1 MIKIVMKKVIVF
13 DLDGTLINSLEDLHL
28 AVNYALKVNNY
39 PLVTMEHT
47 RKSIGDGVAMLM
59 KRSAPVNTN
68 EIDYKKALKD
78 FEDYY
83 HIHSQDHTK
92 PYDGMLETL
101 KILKSHS
108 FLLAVST
115 NKIEDVAT
123 TIVNNFFPN
132 IFETIC
138 GDNGVRNKKPSP
150 DSIIEIKKRLNLTNE
165 DQIYYIGDSEVDYL
179 TAVNSS
185 ATPIIVSY
193 GYRTKEE
200 LLAKV
205 PSNVK
210 VVNNCKE
217 LINILK

>member
-1 MIKIVMKKVIVF
+1 MKRVIVF

-28 AVNYALKVNNY
+28 SVNHSLKINNY

-59 KRSAPVNTN
+59 KRSVPLNTN
-68 EIDYKKALKD
+68 ETDYKKVLKD

-83 HIHSQDHTK
+83 HIHNQDHTK
-92 PYDGMLETL
+92 PYEGMYETL
-101 KILKSHS
+101 KVLKSRG

-123 TIVNNFFPN
+123 VIINNFFPN

-138 GDNGVRNKKPSP
+138 GDNGIRNKKPSP
-150 DSIIEIKKRLNLTNE
+150 DSIIEIKKRLNLNNE
-165 DQIYYIGDSEVDYL
+165 DQIYYIGDSEVDYK
-179 TAVNSS
+179 TAINSK

-200 LLAKV
+200 LLEKV

-217 LINILK
+217 LVILFK